1 MIINRAINDLQISR
15 NFWLY
20 EFASPDTFEVKVDGQ
35 LIALLQTF
43 RDRVKVGF
51 TPNSAYR
58 TPEYNA
64 RLEGSSSKS
73 QHMEG
78 RAVDIPRLPG
88 FTVKE
93 MAKIAEEVGFDG
105 IGLYDWGIHV
115 DVRGFKAGWDFRTEK
130 VG

>member
-1 MIINRAINDLQISR
+1 MIINRAINDLQISK

-20 EFASPDTFEVKVDGQ
+20 EFASPDTYQVKVDGQ
-35 LIALLQTF
+35 LIFLLQKF

-58 TPEYNA
+58 TPVYNA
-64 RLEGSSSKS
+64 KLEGSSTKS

-88 FTVKE
+88 FTVE
-93 MAKIAEEVGFDG
+93 QMAQIAEDVGFDG

-115 DVRGFKAGWDFRTEK
+115 DVRGKKVRWDLRTGK
-130 VG
+130 GS